1 MRPLPSTTRL
11 SHHRCTSITVLL
23 GEAGQPGYSPL
34 ETCGCKQ
41 FPVWGWVGEQLQ
53 KVERN
58 NLFSCTRLPS
68 KSVGCQVIFLILL
81 LINIKARIQALF
93 YFIIPHHI
101 PLLWCH
107 FFPVLLA
114 SNMHLITMCDSIK
127 PYHTKKKMTANIHAL
142 LLMWSCQVNR
152 KQNKNDIQE
161 CLEVSS
167 INCIK
172 GI

>member
-23 GEAGQPGYSPL
+23 GEAEQPGYSPL

-41 FPVWGWVGEQLQ
+41 FPVWGQVGKQLQ
-53 KVERN
+53 RVERN
-58 NLFSCTRLPS
+58 NLFSCTLLPS

-81 LINIKARIQALF
+81 LINITARIQALF

-107 FFPVLLA
+107 FFSCALSIQNASYHNVWFNKTIPHEEENDSKYLCSITYVVLPSGSKA
-114 SNMHLITMCDSIK
+114 K
-127 PYHTKKKMTANIHAL
+127 
-142 LLMWSCQVNR
+142 
-152 KQNKNDIQE
+152 
-161 CLEVSS
+161 
-167 INCIK
+167 
-172 GI
+172 